1 MINRKILPNFFSR
14 HARICPRGDPPPPHP
29 GMATDKCITILGWT
43 HLQHTCIAVAFA
55 AGIFIGSRPK
65 HNKKNSSGKMRQFN
79 TYVENESTLIEENT
93 ERALIKFSEFCILNI
108 F

>member
-1 MINRKILPNFFSR
+1 MP
-14 HARICPRGDPPPPHP
+14 AYVPGVTPPPHP

-55 AGIFIGSRPK
+55 AGIFIGFRPK

-93 ERALIKFSEFCILNI
+93 ERALIKFSENNVHAAEKAQRTSWFSC
-108 F
+108 